1 MVVVLL
7 IVFIYI
13 YRNRHDFIQA
23 IKCVSRS
30 ELYTGMYKT
39 YQLYLIAFI
48 LIVSIVFIGILFRL
62 KTPLVALIS
71 AFSICCGVILLH
83 ILCCYQN
90 QKNNFQ
96 SLYLFLSSN
105 ASFFRNW
112 EKVLPCLEHTVL
124 TEPSFKSYTDI
135 ILNDIECGASLIS
148 AYKKIS
154 THYLVVTLAVI
165 MEMAETYGNAGLDHA
180 LLSYEEDLDQWKVY
194 TEKLNQELL
203 GMRLKVLLLTIM
215 SIGIAYLSIGMLSE
229 TVEIVHSWFYQY
241 AVTGFLIVI
250 LIVLMETMKGMKVSW
265 ICEEECID

>member
-7 IVFIYI
+7 IAFIYI
-13 YRNRHDFIQA
+13 YRNRHDFVQA
-23 IKCVSRS
+23 LKCITKPN
-30 ELYTGMYKT
+30 LHMGMFKA
-39 YQLYLIAFI
+39 YQLYLVAFI
-48 LIVSIVFIGILFRL
+48 LLVSIVSVGILFRL
-62 KTPLVALIS
+62 KTSFIALLS
-71 AFSICCGVILLH
+71 VFSICCGVMQLH
-83 ILCCYQN
+83 IICCYQN

-112 EKVLPCLEHTVL
+112 EKVLPCLEHIVS
-124 TEPSFKSYTDI
+124 TEPSFKSYIDI
-135 ILNDIECGASLIS
+135 ILSAIECGESIIS
-148 AYKKIS
+148 AYRKIS

-180 LLSYEEDLDQWKVY
+180 LLSYEEDLDQWKAY

-229 TVEIVHSWFYQY
+229 TVEIVHSWLYQY

-250 LIVLMETMKGMKVSW
+250 LIVLMETMKGMKASW
-265 ICEEECID
+265 FGEEECID